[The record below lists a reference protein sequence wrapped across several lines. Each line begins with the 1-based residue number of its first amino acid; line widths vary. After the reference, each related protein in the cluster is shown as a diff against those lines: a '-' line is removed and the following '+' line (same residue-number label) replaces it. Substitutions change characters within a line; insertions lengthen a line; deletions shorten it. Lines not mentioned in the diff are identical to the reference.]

1 MTMGW
6 GRTFLLG
13 DIGNRLDIEDCERE
27 ISNLRREI
35 SRQRHTKLDLEETVQ
50 ILQKEN
56 DEIKLYLA
64 ALVRL
69 LMRKNLLSAMELEQ
83 MVNLIDGEDGALDGK
98 MTGEIL

>member
-1 MTMGW
+1 MGW